1 MKFNLKGWHKV
12 SSDKDHSTLENA
24 DGHQLKIA
32 HKKLHPEHAKA
43 LSMLP
48 QKMDDGGSVQ
58 PKPKDDVAELP
69 PANAAA
75 GAKGASEGGTTLSQG
90 WQNLTHPKW
99 SKGGAV
105 KMADGGETPTSARD
119 LPAEEPSVDAPINLP
134 VAANVEP
141 VPMPSVSTPEATA
154 ADMSSPPPADEPNPQ
169 PTGESPPAPDMSAN
183 QPAPP
188 DTTISPSQPVSS
200 TTLPASNI
208 SATRLPSAEESYGK
222 GLAGNK
228 LAAKAEG
235 AIAQQTADI
244 MQHQAAQQQE
254 LNNKAVQKRQE
265 IMQQGDDFLQDMKA
279 GHIDPNHYMGSMDTP
294 KRISTAIGLLLG
306 GIGGGLLHQE
316 NPALKFLNA
325 QIDRDVDAQKAN
337 LGQKRSLYEA
347 NLQQFHNVQDATD
360 ATRLGMAH
368 LAQDQLAQA
377 AAAQGTPLAKSRQ
390 MQADAEL
397 GMKYGP
403 MLNDLSMRRA
413 LYDINANGQQTATQQ
428 NNPTAGVEQSLNVLR
443 TARPEAAKELE
454 GRLIPGVGLASIPLT
469 PDDRKDVL
477 GKNDLDQK
485 LNQYIAF
492 AKQNSGSLNPGTI
505 AQGKAMAAELQ
516 GAYRQA
522 THGGVYKEGES
533 KFIDGLID
541 SDPTKFANEL
551 RGVIPKANQL
561 KSSNL
566 ASLNLVHKNL
576 GLPPVNPAANFN
588 PQQKAVLQWAQANP
602 NHPAAQMALKKLGIQ

>member
-12 SSDKDHSTLENA
+12 SSDKDHSVLENES
-24 DGHQLKIA
+24 GHQLKIRHSA
-32 HKKLHPEHAKA
+32 LHSDHAKA
-43 LSMLP
+43 LSILP
-48 QKMDDGGSVQ
+48 QKMDDGGTVQ
-58 PKPKDDVAELP
+58 PKNSKDDVAELP

-75 GAKGASEGGTTLSQG
+75 GAKGATEGGTTLSQG

-99 SKGGAV
+99 AKGGAV
-105 KMADGGETPTSARD
+105 KMYDGGTVPTEPAPAPNAET
-119 LPAEEPSVDAPINLP
+119 
-134 VAANVEP
+134 
-141 VPMPSVSTPEATA
+141 
-154 ADMSSPPPADEPNPQ
+154 
-169 PTGESPPAPDMSAN
+169 PPAPDMSAD

-188 DTTISPSQPVSS
+188 GEPTPAPSGDVPPAPDMSADQPAPPGSTVTPEVTPSEPVS
-200 TTLPASNI
+200 TLPASNI
-208 SATRLPSAEESYGK
+208 SAPHLPSAEESYGK

-235 AIAQQTADI
+235 AIAHQTADI
-244 MQHQAAQQQE
+244 MQHQAAKQQE
-254 LNNKAVQKRQE
+254 LNNKAAQKRQQ
-265 IMQQGDDFLQDMKA
+265 IMDQGDAFLADMKA

-368 LAQDQLAQA
+368 LTQDQLAQA